1 MREIP
6 KAVAERIIRN
16 AGNKSVRVSDGAVV
30 KMAEWLEGTGTE
42 ISMYAIEMAEHAGRK
57 TVKEAD
63 IEWVIEHSFTFGETI
78 R

>member
-30 KMAEWLEGTGTE
+30 KMAEWLEKVGTE
-42 ISMYAIEMAEHAGRK
+42 ISKDAIDMAEHAGRK
-57 TVKEAD
+57 TVKETD
-63 IEWVIEHSFTFGETI
+63 IEWVTEHSFTMVK